1 LESEVEKVAT
11 APEGERNNGLFKA
24 ACRAG
29 ELVGAGALEREVV
42 AEALAAA
49 TTLPAAEASATIRNG
64 LERGMACPRDLSRV
78 HRNGDGAEPV
88 NEDLADPHRLARLF
102 RDTYCLHADGT
113 HTLRFW
119 QGDWMQWGEGFYRCI
134 QDHELHAR
142 LAYFCKEEF
151 NRANLEAIAAWE
163 EAGGVDSKGN
173 PRPAPKCCKV
183 SKTLVVNVAL
193 ALGGYELLD
202 GRTEDPSWLIEDPPF
217 PAHEILPCKNFLVHL
232 PSWVAG
238 GGSAAVREP
247 HPNLFARHA
256 LDYDFD
262 PEAPEPV
269 EWLHFLGSKTI
280 PDHPGVHQL
289 WPDDRE
295 SVAALQEWLGY
306 LLVPDVSQHKIL
318 LLVGP
323 TRCGKGTIARVVQAL
338 VGIANVANPTLSGL
352 GTQFGLQPLVGKMVA
367 IIADARMS
375 GRSDMAQITENLL
388 SISGEDT
395 RTVDRK
401 HKTSITT
408 KLTTRFL
415 MLSNQI
421 PRLVDESGALANRFI
436 ILKMTRDF
444 LGREDHDLTNR
455 LLAELPGILLWAIA
469 GWRRLKERG
478 YFLQPKSGQDDVEL
492 MHDSSS
498 PVGAFLRESCVLGPE
513 HTIAIADL
521 YDAWKTWCLSKGR
534 EKYTGDEHTFGRNL
548 NAACPTVTVTRPRSE
563 GSRKRHYQ
571 GIALLPPNAATDAT
585 PF

>member
-1 LESEVEKVAT
+1 
-11 APEGERNNGLFKA
+11 
-24 ACRAG
+24 
-29 ELVGAGALEREVV
+29 
-42 AEALAAA
+42 
-49 TTLPAAEASATIRNG
+49 
-64 LERGMACPRDLSRV
+64 
-78 HRNGDGAEPV
+78 
-88 NEDLADPHRLARLF
+88 
-102 RDTYCLHADGT
+102 
-113 HTLRFW
+113 
-119 QGDWMQWGEGFYRCI
+119 
-134 QDHELHAR
+134 
-142 LAYFCKEEF
+142 
-151 NRANLEAIAAWE
+151 
-163 EAGGVDSKGN
+163 
-173 PRPAPKCCKV
+173 
-183 SKTLVVNVAL
+183 
-193 ALGGYELLD
+193 
-202 GRTEDPSWLIEDPPF
+202 
-217 PAHEILPCKNFLVHL
+217 
-232 PSWVAG
+232 
-238 GGSAAVREP
+238 
-247 HPNLFARHA
+247 
-256 LDYDFD
+256 
-262 PEAPEPV
+262 
-269 EWLHFLGSKTI
+269 
-280 PDHPGVHQL
+280 
-289 WPDDRE
+289 
-295 SVAALQEWLGY
+295 
-306 LLVPDVSQHKIL
+306 
-318 LLVGP
+318 
-323 TRCGKGTIARVVQAL
+323 
-338 VGIANVANPTLSGL
+338 
-352 GTQFGLQPLVGKMVA
+352 MVA

-408 KLTTRFL
+408 KLNTRFL

-455 LLAELPGILLWAIA
+455 LLAELPGILLWAIE

-571 GIALLPPNAATDAT
+571 GIALLHPNAATDAT

>member
-1 LESEVEKVAT
+1 MENEVARVA
-11 APEGERNNGLFKA
+11 AMPEGERNNGLFA
-24 ACRAG
+24 ASCRVG
-29 ELVGAGALEREVV
+29 ELVGAGALDQETA
-42 AEALAAA
+42 AEALRQA
-49 TTLPAAEASATIRNG
+49 TTLPPDEAATTIRNG
-64 LERGMACPRDLSRV
+64 LSRGMECPRDLSRI
-78 HRNGDGAEPV
+78 HRNGDGVEPANEAV
-88 NEDLADPHRLARLF
+88 NDPHRLARLY
-102 RDTYCLHADGT
+102 RDDRCLHTDKT
-113 HTLRFW
+113 SILRYW
-119 QGDWMQWGEGFYRCI
+119 QGDFMRWEGSYRSI
-134 QDHELHAR
+134 EDHEIYAELAR
-142 LAYFCKEEF
+142 FCKKEF
-151 NRANLEAIAAWE
+151 DRANREEVAAWE
-163 EAGGVDSKGN
+163 EAGGVNLKGE
-173 PRPAPKCCKV
+173 PCPAPKCCKV
-183 SKTLVVNVAL
+183 SKTLIVNVAL
-193 ALGGYELLD
+193 ALGGDELLD

-247 HPNLFARHA
+247 HPNFFARHA

-269 EWLHFLGSKTI
+269 EWLHFLGSRTI
-280 PDHPGVHQL
+280 PDHPSVHQL

-295 SVAALQEWLGY
+295 SVDALQEWFGY

-323 TRCGKGTIARVVQAL
+323 TRCGKGTIARVLQAL

-395 RTVDRK
+395 RTIDRK
-401 HKTSITT
+401 HKTSITA
-408 KLTTRFL
+408 KLNTRFL

-436 ILKMTRDF
+436 ILKLARDF
-444 LGREDHDLTNR
+444 LGREDHELTDR
-455 LLAELPGILLWAIA
+455 LLAELPGILLWAIE
-469 GWRRLKERG
+469 GWHRLKDRG
-478 YFLQPKSGQDDVEL
+478 YFLQPTSGDADVEL

-498 PVGAFLRESCVLGPE
+498 PVGAFLRESCILGPE
-513 HTIAIADL
+513 HTIAITDL
-521 YDAWKTWCLSKGR
+521 YGAWKAWCLSKGR

-548 NAACPTVTVTRPRSE
+548 NAACPTVIVTRPRSE
-563 GSRKRHYQ
+563 GGRKRHYQ